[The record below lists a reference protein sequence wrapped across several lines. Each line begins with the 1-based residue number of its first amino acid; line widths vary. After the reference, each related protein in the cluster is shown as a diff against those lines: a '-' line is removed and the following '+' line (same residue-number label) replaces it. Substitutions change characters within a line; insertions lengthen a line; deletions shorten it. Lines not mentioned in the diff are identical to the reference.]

1 MTQREC
7 LFPADASGRILDR
20 LAGLEQVIRPEAIRQ
35 ALHDTGRVNPR
46 ACRLTHEVM
55 LWVVLA
61 MGVLT
66 HLPIRQVF
74 KHARRLRWGEATPD
88 RSSLCQARRRLG
100 IEPVQHL
107 FEHTVRPLG
116 RPDMPGA
123 FYQGLRWM
131 GIDGMLLD
139 VPDTLANDIGFGR
152 PSGGNRGPEQWEQ
165 ENSSRRTEREVEL
178 RIDAI

>member
-1 MTQREC
+1 MTQGHC
-7 LFPADASGRILDR
+7 LFPADAAGRILDR
-20 LAGLEQVIRPEAIRQ
+20 LAGLEQVIRPEAVRQ
-35 ALHDTGRVNPR
+35 ALYDTGRVNPR

-116 RPDMPGA
+116 RPDMTET
-123 FYQGLRWM
+123 FY
-131 GIDGMLLD
+131 
-139 VPDTLANDIGFGR
+139 
-152 PSGGNRGPEQWEQ
+152 
-165 ENSSRRTEREVEL
+165 
-178 RIDAI
+178 